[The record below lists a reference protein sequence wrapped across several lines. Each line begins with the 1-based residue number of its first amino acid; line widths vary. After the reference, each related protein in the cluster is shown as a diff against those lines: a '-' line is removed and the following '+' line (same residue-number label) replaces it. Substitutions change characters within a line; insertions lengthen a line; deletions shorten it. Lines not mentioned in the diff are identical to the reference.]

1 MRELLCEMWKR
12 YYGPCDGTAI
22 AFAPGR
28 VNLLGEHTDC
38 YGGYVLPC
46 AVDLGTWAMGR
57 LRKDS
62 SVRLRSDN
70 FPHADP
76 VTFDISDLSNL
87 AYHGWANYP
96 KSVMWAMK
104 QRGIALDKG
113 FDMVFFGTIPRDSGL
128 SSSASIEMATAAV
141 ISELCGLNLL
151 DDDSSRI
158 TMAQIC
164 KEAENRFI
172 GVQSGIMDQFAIAL
186 GQRDHALSLRCSDLE
201 YRSVPLS
208 MKDHVLLIL
217 DSGKKRELSSS
228 QYNLRREETEEA
240 FKAIKASGVKVP
252 NLASLSPEGYYI
264 VEKTILDP
272 LLQRRARHVIWE
284 SKRAQEGALALEAGN
299 LIKFGK
305 LMNRSHLSLQFDYE
319 VTCRELDCLVS
330 YCWQHEGCLGARM
343 TGAGFGGCVLALVE
357 TDSVPG
363 LVEDVSG
370 WYFRHTGLK
379 VSVLETVAGDGVA
392 VKRNERCD

>member
-1 MRELLCEMWKR
+1 MRELLCEMWNR
-12 YYGPCDGTAI
+12 YYGPCDDTVI

-46 AVDLGTWAMGR
+46 AIKLGTWAMAR

-96 KSVMWAMK
+96 KSVIWAMK
-104 QRGIALDKG
+104 QQGFTLDRG
-113 FDMVFFGTIPRDSGL
+113 FDIVFLGTIPRESGL

-141 ISELCGLNLL
+141 ISQLCGLDLL
-151 DDDSSRI
+151 KDDISRAS
-158 TMAQIC
+158 MAQIC

-186 GQRDHALSLRCSDLE
+186 GEKDHGLLLNCSNLE
-201 YRSVPLS
+201 YRFVPFS

-217 DSGKKRELSSS
+217 NSGKKRELTSS

-240 FKAIKASGVKVP
+240 FKAIKAAGVKIAH
-252 NLASLSPEGYYI
+252 LADLSI
-264 VEKTILDP
+264 EKFNEVAGSIPDP
-272 LLQRRARHVIWE
+272 LLRRRARHVVWE
-284 SKRAQEGALALEAGN
+284 TTRAQEGAMALDSGDMVR
-299 LIKFGK
+299 FGR

-319 VTCRELDCLVS
+319 VTCRELDCLAS
-330 YCWQHEGCLGARM
+330 YCWQHDGCLGARM
-343 TGAGFGGCVLALVE
+343 TGAGFGGCVLALVQRE
-357 TDSVPG
+357 AVPA
-363 LVEDVSG
+363 LVKDVSV
-370 WYFRHTGLK
+370 WYHRHTGLN
-379 VSVLETVAGDGVA
+379 VSVIETVPGDGVSM
-392 VKRNERCD
+392 KK

>member
-1 MRELLCEMWKR
+1 MRELLCEIWKR
-12 YYGPCDGTAI
+12 YYGPCDGTVI

-46 AVDLGTWAMGR
+46 AIDLGTWAMGR
-57 LRKDS
+57 LRDDS

-70 FPHADP
+70 FPHAEP
-76 VTFDISDLSNL
+76 VAFDISDLSNL

-104 QRGIALDKG
+104 QRGIALSRG
-113 FDMVFFGTIPRDSGL
+113 FDLVFFGTIPRDSGL

-141 ISELCGLNLL
+141 ISELCGLNLMV
-151 DDDSSRI
+151 DDSSKI

-186 GQRDHALSLRCSDLE
+186 GSEDNGVFLNCSTLE
-201 YRSVPLS
+201 HRSVPLS
-208 MKDHVLLIL
+208 MDDHVLLIL

-240 FKAIKASGVKVP
+240 FKAIKAAGVKVA
-252 NLASLSPEGYYI
+252 NLADISPEGYYV
-264 VEKTILDP
+264 VEKSIPDP
-272 LLQRRARHVIWE
+272 ILQRRARHVIWE
-284 SKRAQEGALALEAGN
+284 NKRAKEGALALEAGN
-299 LIKFGK
+299 LARFGE

-330 YCWQHEGCLGARM
+330 YCWQHKGCLGARM
-343 TGAGFGGCVLALVE
+343 TGAGFGGSVLALVE
-357 TDSVPG
+357 KDAVSA

-370 WYFRHTGLK
+370 WYERHTGLK
-379 VSVLETVAGDGVA
+379 VSVLETVAGNGVSI
-392 VKRNERCD
+392 KK